1 MENIQEMSVGAIV
14 KSNYK
19 TAHTFTKYG
28 IDFCCSGKT
37 MLRDA
42 CLNKQIN
49 LDQLTKEL
57 NEILLSDASN
67 EVIEKLTL
75 VELVDYIVTKHHQYV
90 ETTTPILL
98 NYAEKVA
105 NAHGARKPYLIEVY
119 KTFKALATDLAMH
132 MKKEELILFPYIKKL
147 EKEAAQGLAKS
158 SIFKT
163 LNQPIE
169 AMEEEHLTTGTLIE
183 KIAQLTNNFVI
194 PEDAC
199 ATHRVML
206 QTLQDFRSD
215 LFRHIHL
222 ENNILFPKST
232 ALEQSIKN
240 RVKQNLS
247 SPFGMEGTSIV

>member
-1 MENIQEMSVGAIV
+1 MENIQEMPVGAIV

-19 TAHTFTKYG
+19 TAHTFTKWG

-37 MLRDA
+37 ILRDA
-42 CLNKQIN
+42 CENKQLDLQKITDEIN
-49 LDQLTKEL
+49 AV
-57 NEILLSDASN
+57 LLLERVDEKIDALSLG
-67 EVIEKLTL
+67 EL
-75 VELVDYIVTKHHQYV
+75 VEYIVANHHQYV
-90 ETTTPILL
+90 EKTTPILL
-98 NYAEKVA
+98 MYAEKVA
-105 NAHGARKPYLIEVY
+105 SAHGTRKPYLIEVFN
-119 KTFKALATDLAMH
+119 TFKALATDLAMH

-147 EKEAAQGLAKS
+147 EREAELGLAKS
-158 SIFKT
+158 SIFKQ
-163 LNQPIE
+163 LSQPI
-169 AMEEEHLTTGTLIE
+169 ATMEEEHLTTGTLIE
-183 KIAQLTNNFVI
+183 KLVQLTNNFAI

-215 LFRHIHL
+215 LYRHIHL